1 MFKYQTAL
9 SALTLSLIL
18 AASTANAQDA
28 NIEELDLNDDGQ
40 LSFNEIDTDDDGL
53 LKKSEVTHA
62 FGPAAQSAL
71 AKFDVNGDGNVTL
84 DEVRGSNNAGGNKEA
99 RAKVKERKEARSKS
113 GNDREN
119 GGGNRGSNGGGGKGG
134 GGNGKGGGKGN
145 GRN

>member
-71 AKFDVNGDGNVTL
+71 AKFDVNVTL

-113 GNDREN
+113 VNDREN

>member
-40 LSFNEIDTDDDGL
+40 LSFNEIATDDDGL

-71 AKFDVNGDGNVTL
+71 AKFDVNVTL

-113 GNDREN
+113 VNDREN
-119 GGGNRGSNGGGGKGG
+119 GGGNRGSNGGNGEG